1 MNTMMVKGVK
11 VNNKNKKFYLSV
23 PSSDAEIIQYAISH
37 KMIESLENEMKT
49 ISSVMTGSILEA
61 FLNDGK
67 WKDKKRKSKRRK

>member
-67 WKDKKRKSKRRK
+67 

>member
-11 VNNKNKKFYLSV
+11 VNDKNKKFYLSV

-67 WKDKKRKSKRRK
+67 

>member
-37 KMIESLENEMKT
+37 KMMESLENEVKA

-67 WKDKKRKSKRRK
+67 

>member
-61 FLNDGK
+61 FLND
-67 WKDKKRKSKRRK
+67 RK